1 MMQCILEF
9 VQGVWNITGTSN
21 MAYMLAG
28 DVHVMVLTN
37 NVCTYL
43 LLYCRKMWEVNSSQP
58 ISGIGMEWP

>member
-9 VQGVWNITGTSN
+9 VQGVWNVTGASN

-43 LLYCRKMWEVNSSQP
+43 LLYCRKMWVVNSYQP
-58 ISGIGMEWP
+58 ISVIGMEWP

>member
-9 VQGVWNITGTSN
+9 VQGVWNITGASN

-37 NVCTYL
+37 LCVRIFIVIL
-43 LLYCRKMWEVNSSQP
+43 
-58 ISGIGMEWP
+58 